1 MKKLMMIGK
10 VGCGKTTL
18 TQYLNNKELSYKK
31 TQALEIVGDVID
43 TPGEYVERRS
53 YYQALAVTS
62 VDVDVVLLL
71 QDPTDMTFALA
82 PGLKTMFQKP
92 MVGAITK
99 VDEVTDPKQ
108 MDRARK
114 ILELCGAEPIFTIS
128 SVTGEGIDGLIRYI
142 EDLDSDEK

>member
-71 QDPTDMTFALA
+71 VFLIKTLWAIIRGKGFALLTQNYDWTTL
-82 PGLKTMFQKP
+82 LKP
-92 MVGAITK
+92 N
-99 VDEVTDPKQ
+99 
-108 MDRARK
+108 
-114 ILELCGAEPIFTIS
+114 S
-128 SVTGEGIDGLIRYI
+128 
-142 EDLDSDEK
+142 